1 MTKSVEF
8 KEKIVEEVTNDFL
21 KRREERL
28 SLEKQWELNLKFLEG
43 KQYYSLLSNGK
54 IIEKEKNFGYEK
66 REVYNHILPIIER
79 RLAKFSQIKPIF
91 SVRPTSDEEAE
102 IKNAKVA
109 EKVLL
114 STFNKLEVEKTVLQ
128 ATKWSETLGTA
139 FYKVVWMVDGGKQI
153 GKTEEKEIFE
163 GEVKISA
170 ISPFEIF
177 PDSLTHQ
184 EVEDCF
190 SIIHAKAM
198 RILDVEKLYGKKLDD
213 IKLFFDEEENY
224 VTVIE
229 KYEKPTKEYPL
240 GRLITVAGDKLLF
253 YGELP
258 YENGEEKQR
267 NFPFIKQTSGIIPGS
282 FFGSSIIERLIPIQ
296 RAYNAIKNR
305 KHEFLNR
312 ISTGIMTVEDGAI
325 DTDDLETEGLMPGK
339 VLVYRQ
345 GMSAPSMLKEEPIP
359 TEFSLEEERLLT
371 EFISI
376 SGVNDV
382 ISSALS
388 PKVTSAT
395 ALEVLSRQ
403 ENEKLFLEAENVRG
417 CYLMIAK
424 MILRIYRQ
432 FIKGVRIMKEVETEA
447 ENKIFYVDKKVMQSD
462 DVYIDNENE
471 MLFTQ
476 SQKKE
481 MLFKLY
487 ESGLLENSQGKLSS
501 ITKEKILNLLGYKN
515 LFEEKNLLN
524 LHQQKADSENQ
535 KLKKEIV
542 EVDLI
547 DDDEIH
553 LSEHTKYILCEY
565 ENLTKEE
572 RERVFYHIEKHKEKN
587 QKKENE
593 YARNKED

>member
-296 RAYNAIKNR
+296 RAFNAIKNR